1 MTQEEKI
8 KDLEERIA
16 TMDADNSALCTDLEH
31 FKRVAAGQKGRMQQ
45 LSKEVQK
52 WKDYGKEAD
61 EINEARI
68 SKIDDLK
75 NAISLKELFIS
86 QLQSQV
92 SSLLEAKKELECMVN
107 ALKADKE
114 YYENLSWWERL
125 TYKKK

>member
-86 QLQSQV
+86 QLKSHV

>member
-75 NAISLKELFIS
+75 NAISLKEFFIS

>member
-92 SSLLEAKKELECMVN
+92 SSLIEAKKELECMVN

>member
-1 MTQEEKI
+1 
-8 KDLEERIA
+8 
-16 TMDADNSALCTDLEH
+16 
-31 FKRVAAGQKGRMQQ
+31 MQQ

-75 NAISLKELFIS
+75 KAISLKELFIS

-92 SSLLEAKKELECMVN
+92 SSLIEDKKELECMVN

-114 YYENLSWWERL
+114 YYESLSWWERL

>member
-8 KDLEERIA
+8 KDLEQRVAIMGEVH
-16 TMDADNSALCTDLEH
+16 SALCEELEH

-61 EINEARI
+61 ELNEARI

-92 SSLLEAKKELECMVN
+92 SSLIEAKKELECMVN
-107 ALKADKE
+107 ALKANKE